1 MGPFQWPVWVLL
13 TFVYLIAIFPLAF
26 SDRLSLRHL
35 IGNYGEIENMFWYVF
50 GTFTN
55 SLTFSGQFS
64 WSNSKKSSTRLLI
77 GKKALMINP
86 YLPQPINHFPQPTI
100 YLHQPIYCFSLI
112 LLSVVNDLLVKT
124 TDYCSLIIVSY
135 N

>member
-77 GKKALMINP
+77 GKKT
-86 YLPQPINHFPQPTI
+86 Y
-100 YLHQPIYCFSLI
+100 
-112 LLSVVNDLLVKT
+112 K
-124 TDYCSLIIVSY
+124 
-135 N
+135 